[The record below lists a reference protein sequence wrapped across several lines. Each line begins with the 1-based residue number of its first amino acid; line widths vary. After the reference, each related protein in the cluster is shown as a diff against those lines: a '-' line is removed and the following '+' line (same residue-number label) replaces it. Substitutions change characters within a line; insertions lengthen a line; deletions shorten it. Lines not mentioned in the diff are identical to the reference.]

1 METVDKPDALM
12 NRSLTILLTV
22 AATMILIAG
31 MRAFGSS
38 LGPIFLALVVVVVVS
53 PVYGLIRRTGMPPLV
68 ATVGLF
74 ATAFGALTVMMLA
87 LIWTGTEL
95 VRLLTSDEYTD
106 KLVEVQHSIEDQL
119 AAWGYTG
126 EDLGDA
132 VATIDLNSVAGQVTS
147 ALSSLLSISGAIGLV
162 LITMLFI
169 VMDAGRFMTNLDHV
183 ARVRPH
189 VATALQGFAK
199 QTRTYFVVSTVFGL
213 IVAGL
218 DVAALLVLG
227 IPLPF
232 VWGVLAL
239 ITNYI
244 PNIGFLLGLAPP
256 ATLAFFEGGW
266 QLSLWVI
273 VVYTVFNV
281 IVQSVIQPKIVGDA
295 VGLSA
300 TLTFVSLIFWG
311 WVLGALGALLAVPMT
326 LLAKALLID
335 SDPSTRWADPLI
347 SLGRIQD
354 ADSPDTFDFAAA
366 DDDLDGGDL
375 GDVID
380 DVEVGSD
387 DDQAGDDRS
396 TGRGGFGSTMS
407 PRATAGATGPP
418 EPISVD
424 RVE

>member
-1 METVDKPDALM
+1 MGRGL
-12 NRSLTILLTV
+12 NILLTV

-74 ATAFGALTVMMLA
+74 TIAFGVLTVMMLA

-95 VRLLTSDEYTD
+95 VRLLTSDGYTD
-106 KLVEVQHSIEDQL
+106 RLVDAQHSIEDQL

-132 VATIDLNSVAGQVTS
+132 VQTIDLNAVVGQVTS

-162 LITMLFI
+162 LITMVFI

-183 ARVRPH
+183 ARARPQ
-189 VATALQGFAK
+189 VATALHGFAE

-218 DVAALLVLG
+218 DVVALLILG
-227 IPLPF
+227 VPLPF
-232 VWGVLAL
+232 VWGVLSL

-244 PNIGFLLGLAPP
+244 PNVGFLLGLAPP

-281 IVQSVIQPKIVGDA
+281 VVQSVIQPKIVGDA

-335 SDPSTRWADPLI
+335 ADPSARWAAPLI
-347 SLGRIQD
+347 SLRRIKD
-354 ADSPDTFDFAAA
+354 EEVPEVFEFDT
-366 DDDLDGGDL
+366 DDEPYGDRGDGG
-375 GDVID
+375 GDNEPGGVTRTPGVGIAAQSRETTDVERGSVAGARSEGTWLD
-380 DVEVGSD
+380 DVSGAAS
-387 DDQAGDDRS
+387 AP
-396 TGRGGFGSTMS
+396 TG
-407 PRATAGATGPP
+407 
-418 EPISVD
+418 
-424 RVE
+424 